1 MFFAFLDNVSFIDK
15 LSLFSQFDL
24 KHFPI
29 IYTFIRFFTY

>member
-24 KHFPI
+24 KQFLI